1 MRKTVLFIF
10 ALCATM
16 MAWGEDKTITETY
29 DNASTSASE
38 TRVSFKS
45 SFDENFTV
53 WQRGGRSN
61 GASDTVAIGGKAVKG
76 FWLSRKTSNSC
87 YIEWGETSKQYL
99 GGVKSVSFAYKQFGS
114 EANHTMILDIE
125 VNGEQVDRISFP
137 AETTTIKPTHSY
149 SKDLNAKKL
158 TKLTIRNSSTAP
170 QGTTVNGRFV
180 VGPVTITP
188 YLYCPSSAQNVQYK
202 VSESATYVNPDF
214 IDNTDGE
221 AVWSC
226 APEGIVTVADGVVT
240 PIEGKSGNVVITAT
254 LNDIEVSYNLEVITS
269 SEPEEEVYV
278 ETFDKLPDETKSS
291 TSDRTGDWYTW
302 KITTGARH
310 KTTDVL
316 YNGTR
321 SLWLASNG
329 GVMETTIEGGVKRV
343 SFLWNKFNKTAS
355 PVKVSVTAGDI
366 TRELEKEV
374 QTGDDYNQNHPDLV
388 FNSNFGIKSNTNLK
402 ITNPQTTTALQ
413 IGPIAITPYIFYIVK
428 DTLIDITEVAT
439 FTNDKFIDNRDDEVA
454 IVYSIV
460 GENDGV
466 ATINAETGEVTG
478 LKAGTVTVQ
487 AAYGEAKTTYTLKIH
502 QKIDDGIVRILGIGN
517 SFTQDALEAHIMP
530 IILGQ
535 GKKAIVGYPYLGGC
549 WQSRHVQNYK
559 NDTKAYNYYKID
571 EEGNMT
577 STGAN
582 GASLKQAITDEPWDY
597 VFIQSDHDSTGIVKS
612 YMPYIKEI
620 MAAVQTSCSNKDVK
634 IGMYMT
640 WAYDSTST
648 RSAFAWYNNDSQTMY
663 DSIINATQIVMDYA
677 DVTVDMLIPAGTAI
691 QNARTSYKGHTMNR
705 DGYHLNYDYGR
716 YIASLCYYSRIFG
729 EDPKNVVYKPT
740 AIDDYCADMC
750 RAAAHAAMEKPF
762 EVTDLV
768 DYKEPTP
775 PSPTKLNQTK
785 GEELKVYK
793 VVKDNQVLFVSGE
806 TTYNIFGQQIQ

>member
-1 MRKTVLFIF
+1 
-10 ALCATM
+10 
-16 MAWGEDKTITETY
+16 
-29 DNASTSASE
+29 
-38 TRVSFKS
+38 
-45 SFDENFTV
+45 
-53 WQRGGRSN
+53 
-61 GASDTVAIGGKAVKG
+61 
-76 FWLSRKTSNSC
+76 
-87 YIEWGETSKQYL
+87 
-99 GGVKSVSFAYKQFGS
+99 
-114 EANHTMILDIE
+114 
-125 VNGEQVDRISFP
+125 
-137 AETTTIKPTHSY
+137 
-149 SKDLNAKKL
+149 
-158 TKLTIRNSSTAP
+158 
-170 QGTTVNGRFV
+170 
-180 VGPVTITP
+180 
-188 YLYCPSSAQNVQYK
+188 
-202 VSESATYVNPDF
+202 
-214 IDNTDGE
+214 
-221 AVWSC
+221 
-226 APEGIVTVADGVVT
+226 
-240 PIEGKSGNVVITAT
+240 
-254 LNDIEVSYNLEVITS
+254 
-269 SEPEEEVYV
+269 
-278 ETFDKLPDETKSS
+278 
-291 TSDRTGDWYTW
+291 
-302 KITTGARH
+302 
-310 KTTDVL
+310 
-316 YNGTR
+316 
-321 SLWLASNG
+321 
-329 GVMETTIEGGVKRV
+329 
-343 SFLWNKFNKTAS
+343 
-355 PVKVSVTAGDI
+355 
-366 TRELEKEV
+366 
-374 QTGDDYNQNHPDLV
+374 
-388 FNSNFGIKSNTNLK
+388 
-402 ITNPQTTTALQ
+402 
-413 IGPIAITPYIFYIVK
+413 
-428 DTLIDITEVAT
+428 
-439 FTNDKFIDNRDDEVA
+439 
-454 IVYSIV
+454 
-460 GENDGV
+460 
-466 ATINAETGEVTG
+466 
-478 LKAGTVTVQ
+478 
-487 AAYGEAKTTYTLKIH
+487 
-502 QKIDDGIVRILGIGN
+502 
-517 SFTQDALEAHIMP
+517 
-530 IILGQ
+530 LGQ

-750 RAAAHAAMEKPF
+750 RAAAHAAMENPF

-806 TTYNIFGQQIQ
+806 TMYNIFGQQIQ